1 MVHTIVIVIMIR
13 SDWGHCIF
21 AINTADMGFLKTHST
36 CAGKWILD
44 STHEKKSNKLG
55 FVGRWKTT
63 PRLELIAAHESRLAY
78 QNSTT
83 IHSKSEKLLKCT
95 TDLQMTGC

>member
-21 AINTADMGFLKTHST
+21 AINTADMRFLKTHST

-44 STHEKKSNKLG
+44 STHKKKSNKLG